1 MCQKKPEVI
10 KGNVRSFG
18 MYCIIR
24 LVYGIGNSLQEPM
37 ERDWSG
43 LERAMNISQVGFSFH
58 FVARECKPTLSLKMR
73 RAHQIDF

>member
-24 LVYGIGNSLQEPM
+24 LVYGIGNSLVPWKGIGLLLHIYEMSM
-37 ERDWSG
+37 E
-43 LERAMNISQVGFSFH
+43 AMNISISVLEIF
-58 FVARECKPTLSLKMR
+58 L
-73 RAHQIDF
+73 